1 MLQCT
6 FHMRALFIFIGDV
19 SQCSTTLDFPKTSGR
34 RGPVVQLGKALTC
47 CGASVP
53 SPFKVGVLW
62 LRLHSQPQARSTS
75 ISTAP
80 EHPVAVKEP
89 SFVTPPG
96 QPLTPSVLHTSQTH
110 ARNDKI
116 SASWHLFQE
125 TIALGVY
132 QPVELQKV
140 IRKLHT
146 ISKHLKILISFAIL
160 IHALLNICHA
170 P

>member
-1 MLQCT
+1 ML
-6 FHMRALFIFIGDV
+6 
-19 SQCSTTLDFPKTSGR
+19 
-34 RGPVVQLGKALTC
+34 QLGKPLTYH
-47 CGASVP
+47 GASVP

-89 SFVTPPG
+89 SFATPLG
-96 QPLTPSVLHTSQTH
+96 QPVMPSVLHTSQTH
-110 ARNDKI
+110 PRNDKI

-125 TIALGVY
+125 AITLGVY
-132 QPVELQKV
+132 QPVELHKV

-160 IHALLNICHA
+160 ICALLNICHA